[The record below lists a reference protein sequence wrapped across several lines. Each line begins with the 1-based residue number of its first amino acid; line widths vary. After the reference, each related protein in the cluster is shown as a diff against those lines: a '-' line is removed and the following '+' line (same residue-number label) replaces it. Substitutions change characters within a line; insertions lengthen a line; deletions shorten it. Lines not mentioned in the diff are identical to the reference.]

1 MPMLRISER
10 RTARPLPHSSPL
22 PAALAVLFLV
32 AAAAPAVFAQ
42 KATAGGANKAPVA
55 AATAAADDDKS
66 QPAYHEYKGIRI
78 GMAADEARKKLGDP
92 ADKGD
97 KQDFYSF
104 SDGKEM
110 AQVFYDAEKKV
121 SAVSVIYMG
130 GAPSPPTAKSVFGEE
145 VEAKPDGS
153 VYRKTDYA
161 KAGFWVA
168 YSRAAGD
175 SPMVTVT
182 MQKKP

>member
-1 MPMLRISER
+1 MLLNSER
-10 RTARPLPHSSPL
+10 HRARRTLPLAL
-22 PAALAVLFLV
+22 LFLCAAAPAALAQKTTPTTAAANKTPV
-32 AAAAPAVFAQ
+32 AAAAEE
-42 KATAGGANKAPVA
+42 
-55 AATAAADDDKS
+55 DKN
-66 QPAYHEYKGIRI
+66 QPHYHEYKGVRI
-78 GMAADEARKKLGDP
+78 GMTADDARQKLGAP

-110 AQVFYDAEKKV
+110 VQVFYDGEKKV

-130 GAPSPPTAKSVFGEE
+130 GGAAVPTAKNIFGEE
-145 VEAKPDGS
+145 VEVKPDGS

-168 YSRAAGD
+168 YSRTPGD

-182 MQKKP
+182 MQRKP

>member
-1 MPMLRISER
+1 MLRITER
-10 RTARPLPHSSPL
+10 RIARLLPLSSL
-22 PAALAVLFLV
+22 PVALFLLC
-32 AAAAPAVFAQ
+32 APDALGQ
-42 KATAGGANKAPVA
+42 KATTA
-55 AATAAADDDKS
+55 AANRAPATAADDDKN
-66 QPAYHEYKGIRI
+66 QPPYHEYKGIRI
-78 GMAADEARKKLGDP
+78 GMTADEARKKLGEP

-104 SDGKEM
+104 ADGNEM
-110 AQVFYDAEKKV
+110 AQIFYDAEKKV

-130 GAPSPPTAKSVFGEE
+130 GGGGIPTAKAVFGDEI
-145 VEAKPDGS
+145 EAKPDGS
-153 VYRKTDYA
+153 SYRKVDYP

-168 YSRAAGD
+168 YSRTAGD

>member
-1 MPMLRISER
+1 MLRITLR
-10 RTARPLPHSSPL
+10 HRARPLLVSSL
-22 PAALAVLFLV
+22 TAVLAVLF
-32 AAAAPAVFAQ
+32 AAAPAAFAQ
-42 KATAGGANKAPVA
+42 KAVANKAPVA
-55 AATAAADDDKS
+55 ASAAGDDKDA
-66 QPAYHEYKGIRI
+66 PPYRDYKGIHI
-78 GMAADEARKKLGDP
+78 GMAADDARRKLGAP

-104 SDGKEM
+104 ADGKEM

-130 GAPSPPTAKSVFGEE
+130 GADGAPSAKTVLGDEP
-145 VEAKPDGS
+145 EAKPDGS
-153 VYRKTDYA
+153 VYRKVDYP

-168 YSRAAGD
+168 YSRTPGD

>member
-1 MPMLRISER
+1 MLRITER
-10 RTARPLPHSSPL
+10 RIARLLPLSSL
-22 PAALAVLFLV
+22 PVALFLLSAPNALGQKAATAAANRAPA
-32 AAAAPAVFAQ
+32 AAAAPA
-42 KATAGGANKAPVA
+42 
-55 AATAAADDDKS
+55 ADDDKN
-66 QPAYHEYKGIRI
+66 QPPYHEYKGIRI
-78 GMAADEARKKLGDP
+78 GMTADEARKKLGEP

-104 SDGKEM
+104 ADGNEM
-110 AQVFYDAEKKV
+110 AQIFYDAEKKV

-130 GAPSPPTAKSVFGEE
+130 SGGGVPTAKAVLGDEI
-145 VEAKPDGS
+145 EAKPDGS
-153 VYRKTDYA
+153 SYRKVDYP

-168 YSRAAGD
+168 YSRTAGD

>member
-1 MPMLRISER
+1 M
-10 RTARPLPHSSPL
+10 
-22 PAALAVLFLV
+22 
-32 AAAAPAVFAQ
+32 
-42 KATAGGANKAPVA
+42 
-55 AATAAADDDKS
+55 AADD
-66 QPAYHEYKGIRI
+66 
-78 GMAADEARKKLGDP
+78 ARKKLGAP

-104 SDGKEM
+104 SGGKEL
-110 AQVFYDAEKKV
+110 VYVHYDAEKKV
-121 SAVSVIYMG
+121 SVVSVIYMG
-130 GAPSPPTAKSVFGEE
+130 GAPAAPAAKTVFGEE

-168 YSRAAGD
+168 YSRTGGD

-182 MQKKP
+182 MQKK